1 MGHIIII
8 AFLLFLYF
16 IYSILNLAKEADKEI
31 DD

>member
-8 AFLLFLYF
+8 AFLLFLYS
-16 IYSILNLAKEADKEI
+16 IYSIFNLAKEADKEI